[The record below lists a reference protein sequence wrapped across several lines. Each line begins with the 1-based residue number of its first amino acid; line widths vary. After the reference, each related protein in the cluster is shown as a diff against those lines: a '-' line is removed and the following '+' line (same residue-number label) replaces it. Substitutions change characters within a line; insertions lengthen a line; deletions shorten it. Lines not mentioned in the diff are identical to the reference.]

1 MRDRVGD
8 VFARIEAETG
18 IKRSEIVSP
27 CRCQHIV
34 RARHAV
40 MAELRAMGL
49 SLCVVAR
56 LTGRT
61 CHTTVIN
68 GIRKHRDREAAA

>member
-1 MRDRVGD
+1 MRDRVSD
-8 VFARIEAETG
+8 IFARIEAETG
-18 IKRSEIVSP
+18 IKRAEIVSP
-27 CRCQHIV
+27 SRQHRIIP
-34 RARHAV
+34 ARHAA

-49 SLCVVAR
+49 SLCTVAR